1 MVCDVRKRVGG
12 VTRTWEDGWYEYY
25 VFFMFKD
32 RRVKGLLHRE
42 KLEKSIWRRVIE
54 FIEPCKPGRAVQKRV
69 LLKRVLQYI
78 YIILFPFLDLWQRR
92 KIWKGVSCI
101 LTLIHDFYFISAS
114 VAAFQFLYLK
124 LPKAINSYCNKSIYM
139 IYCSINHRKLPLPW
153 PIQSKCHKGCKS
165 ISKYFHS
172 VNALNASV
180 FRINWRKLPLPWT
193 IQSSCTIFVEVFFT
207 ASNSCAYD

>member
-1 MVCDVRKRVGG
+1 MNLLNHENLVVLYKKR
-12 VTRTWEDGWYEYY
+12 E
-25 VFFMFKD
+25 
-32 RRVKGLLHRE
+32 
-42 KLEKSIWRRVIE
+42 
-54 FIEPCKPGRAVQKRV
+54 

-78 YIILFPFLDLWQRR
+78 YIILFPFLDLWERR

-101 LTLIHDFYFISAS
+101 LTLIHNFYFMSAS

-124 LPKAINSYCNKSIYM
+124 LPKAINSYCNESIYM

-172 VNALNASV
+172 VNALNTSV
-180 FRINWRKLPLPWT
+180 FRIVWRKLPLPWT
-193 IQSSCTIFVEVFFT
+193 IQSSCINLCRSIFT
-207 ASNSCAYD
+207 ASDCLAHKYIWIAWHYNQANCDFCIFLINSFFSNNI